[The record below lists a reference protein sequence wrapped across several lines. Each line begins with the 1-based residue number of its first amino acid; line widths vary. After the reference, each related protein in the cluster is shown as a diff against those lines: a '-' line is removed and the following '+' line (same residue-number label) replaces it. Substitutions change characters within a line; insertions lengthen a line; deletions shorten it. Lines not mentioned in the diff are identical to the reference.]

1 MLSSRSFKAAALAVL
16 TAFVPLAA
24 SAAIGPGSQL
34 SGQLD
39 HVIDSGSANVGDPF
53 RMYDVASQ
61 DGSIT
66 GATIYGHVSE
76 VQRAGQGA
84 RPQVELAFD
93 RLVTAS
99 GRTYLLHARVTG
111 MTVKTKNN
119 AGREVLGAVG
129 GAVLGG
135 LLGKGIGAA
144 LGAGGGYLYTK
155 NYHTNVSV
163 PAGSVVNVQVTRFAR
178 QA

>member
-1 MLSSRSFKAAALAVL
+1 MRSLRTFQAAILAVL
-16 TAFVPLAA
+16 TALVPLAA
-24 SAAIGPGSQL
+24 SAAIGPGSNL

-53 RMYDVASQ
+53 RMYGVASQ
-61 DGSIT
+61 DGSIS

-93 RLVTAS
+93 RLVTRS
-99 GRTYLLHARVTG
+99 GRTYRLHARVTG

-119 AGREVLGAVG
+119 AGREAIGAVG
-129 GAVLGG
+129 GLLLGG
-135 LLGKGIGAA
+135 LIGHGIGAA

-163 PAGSVVNVQVTRFAR
+163 PAGSVINIQVTRFAR
-178 QA
+178 QS

>member
-1 MLSSRSFKAAALAVL
+1 MRSSRSFKAAVLAVL

-34 SGQLD
+34 TGQLD
-39 HVIDSGSANVGDPF
+39 HVIDSGSANVGDPV
-53 RMYDVASQ
+53 RMVNVASD
-61 DGSIT
+61 DGSIS
-66 GATIYGHVSE
+66 GATVYGHVSE

-99 GRTYLLHARVTG
+99 GRSYRLHARVTG
-111 MTVKTKNN
+111 MTVKTRNN
-119 AGREVLGAVG
+119 AGREVLGAAG
-129 GAVLGG
+129 GALLGG

-144 LGAGGGYLYTK
+144 LGAGGGYLFTK
-155 NYHTNVSV
+155 NYKTNVSV
-163 PAGSVVNVQVTRFAR
+163 PAGSTVTIQVTRFAR

>member
-1 MLSSRSFKAAALAVL
+1 MLSSRSFKAAFLACL
-16 TAFVPLAA
+16 TVFVPLAA
-24 SAAIGPGSQL
+24 SASIGPGSQL

-39 HVIDSGSANVGDPF
+39 HVIDSGSASVGDPF
-53 RMYDVASQ
+53 RMFNVSSE
-61 DGSIT
+61 DGSIS
-66 GATIYGHVSE
+66 GATVYGHVSE

-99 GRTYLLHARVTG
+99 GRTYRLHARVTG
-111 MTVKTKNN
+111 MTVKTRNN
-119 AGREVLGAVG
+119 TGREALGAVG
-129 GAVLGG
+129 GALLGG
-135 LLGKGIGAA
+135 LIGHGVGAA
-144 LGAGGGYLYTK
+144 LGAGGGFLYTK

-163 PAGSVVNVQVTRFAR
+163 PAGSTVNIQVTRFAR

>member
-1 MLSSRSFKAAALAVL
+1 MLSSRCLKAAFLAFL

-53 RMYDVASQ
+53 RMFNVASQ

-99 GRTYLLHARVTG
+99 GRTYRLHARVTG
-111 MTVKTKNN
+111 MTVKTRNN
-119 AGREVLGAVG
+119 AGREALGAVG
-129 GAVLGG
+129 GALLGG
-135 LLGKGIGAA
+135 LIGHGVGSL
-144 LGAGGGYLYTK
+144 LGAGGGFLYTK

-163 PAGSVVNVQVTRFAR
+163 PADSTINIQVTRFAR

>member
-1 MLSSRSFKAAALAVL
+1 MRSSRSLKAAVLAVVF
-16 TAFVPLAA
+16 AFVPLAA

-53 RMYDVASQ
+53 RMFNVSSD
-61 DGSIT
+61 DGSIS
-66 GATIYGHVSE
+66 GATVYGHVAE

-84 RPQVELAFD
+84 RPQVQLAFD

-99 GRTYLLHARVTG
+99 GRTFALHARVTG

-119 AGREVLGAVG
+119 AGREALGAVG
-129 GAVLGG
+129 GLVLGG
-135 LLGKGIGAA
+135 LLGKGVGAV

-163 PAGSVVNVQVTRFAR
+163 PAGSTVNIQITRFAR
-178 QA
+178 QS